1 MHLRLLINIF
11 ILKNKTTHKYQEN
24 NKCLEFVGSNE
35 EIIYTLVFSFIILQL
50 LFDSFTRQQLKINTH
65 KN

>member
-50 LFDSFTRQQLKINTH
+50 IIDSFTR
-65 KN
+65 